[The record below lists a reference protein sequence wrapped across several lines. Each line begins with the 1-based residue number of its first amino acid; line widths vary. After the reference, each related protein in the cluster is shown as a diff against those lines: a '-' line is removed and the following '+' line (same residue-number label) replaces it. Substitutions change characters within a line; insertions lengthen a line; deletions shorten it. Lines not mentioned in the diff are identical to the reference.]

1 MEVRLIT
8 GKEAS
13 KRYRQKAI
21 LRVNVDFNRNTEP
34 ELAEKIQSV
43 ENRSRYIKDLVKR
56 DIEAEKLR
64 DES

>member
-34 ELAEKIQSV
+34 ELVEKIQSV

>member
-34 ELAEKIQSV
+34 ELVEKIQSV

-56 DIEAEKLR
+56 DIEAEKLK